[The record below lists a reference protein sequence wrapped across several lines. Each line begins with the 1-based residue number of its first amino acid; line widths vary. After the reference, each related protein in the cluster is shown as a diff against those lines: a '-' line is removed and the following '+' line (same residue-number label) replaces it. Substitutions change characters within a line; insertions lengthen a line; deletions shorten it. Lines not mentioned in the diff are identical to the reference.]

1 MRFFR
6 ADFLGPAGSRR
17 AHSASLRGAI
27 ICRIAQSVFRRMS
40 SFHQF
45 LYRICLRS
53 AWPMVMVMLFWT
65 LVVLGPLLGRG
76 LLYMLPLLVA
86 GLGAF
91 FALRALLG
99 EALNSARALPETGEL
114 PYGFAGHS
122 IHAFSDPE
130 GQVWLRA
137 RDVRR
142 VLGLQRTDAWMAQA
156 YPDGYR
162 RAHPGSAAWFVRPGT
177 VHRHWGGSTWPE
189 VNRFLHFLER
199 ELVPLQTR
207 RAASASVP
215 GQPAAG
221 GAPDAAGSKGQ
232 GVPGYL
238 ARQWRGEQG
247 LLHLALWGA
256 VLAALVSHVLLFDP
270 EPAELTAHYRRY
282 ALILLAELLGGTL
295 LSAWW
300 GVGAW
305 RAARRWFGADRSLLA
320 GLVVAMAGMT
330 MLLYAFD
337 HLADR
342 DRQMGLIC
350 AGGVGR
356 RPGSQARGR
365 RVRRWPAHRA
375 FGGDGVRHDQ
385 PGPRPPGQAPG
396 HTRDRAR
403 QPGRQRQRRLRA
415 GRTGARPPP
424 RRLRFRVLR
433 QRLRAGFR
441 GRAGAPGGAVGAF
454 RVAPLG
460 CCLAHRGFGHL
471 RYRPQDGGVVCGTG
485 RVGAVHRAGD
495 ADTFPGDVGA
505 GGRRT
510 DGERTGDGRVARRG
524 RVSLLSARR

>member
-1 MRFFR
+1 
-6 ADFLGPAGSRR
+6 
-17 AHSASLRGAI
+17 
-27 ICRIAQSVFRRMS
+27 MS

-76 LLYMLPLLVA
+76 LLYLLPLLVA

-99 EALNSARALPETGEL
+99 EALHSARALPETGEL

-207 RAASASVP
+207 RAASASVT
-215 GQPAAG
+215 GQSTAG

-342 DRQMGLIC
+342 DRQMGLFALAVLAADRDHKPVVGLSGDGRRIELSGEMGFGTTNLVRGLLARHPGIRGIELDSPGGSASEGFALAELVRDRHLDAYVSATC
-350 AGGVGR
+350 ASACVLVFAGGQER
-356 RPGSQARGR
+356 LAAPSARFGL
-365 RVRRWPAHRA
+365 HRS
-375 FGGDGVRHDQ
+375 GV
-385 PGPRPPGQAPG
+385 AW
-396 HTRDRAR
+396 
-403 QPGRQRQRRLRA
+403 
-415 GRTGARPPP
+415 
-424 RRLRFRVLR
+424 
-433 QRLRAGFR
+433 
-441 GRAGAPGGAVGAF
+441 
-454 RVAPLG
+454 
-460 CCLAHRGFGHL
+460 
-471 RYRPQDGGVVCGTG
+471 
-485 RVGAVHRAGD
+485 
-495 ADTFPGDVGA
+495 
-505 GGRRT
+505 
-510 DGERTGDGRVARRG
+510 RTGDSGISDTDRRMAAWFAAQGVSAPFIERVMQTPFREMWEPRAGELMGSGLATGEWRG
-524 RVSLLSARR
+524 EGG